1 VEGMDGRRMATVG
14 LVLAVTAG
22 VVGCT
27 PMSDADRDAS
37 ASPAPS
43 ASVTTSPEPTP
54 DPAAAE
60 KLPLPVDEIP
70 DWAETAVPG
79 SETDGYVGSLSGWL
93 SEPLSAHYMSRF
105 QSLEPGIYQAQI
117 ACRGDGTISA
127 SGGDLDA
134 EPSPQPTQCTNATIA
149 FDITTTSTGLK
160 VELDLQ
166 GEPSIFAVSLRR
178 VG

>member
-1 VEGMDGRRMATVG
+1 MDGRRGATVG
-14 LVLAVTAG
+14 LILAAMVG

-27 PMSDADRDAS
+27 PTADAERD

-43 ASVTTSPEPTP
+43 ATTAATPDPTP

-60 KLPLPVDEIP
+60 KLPIPVDEIP
-70 DWAETAVPG
+70 DWAKTVVQG
-79 SETDGYVGSLSGWL
+79 SDADGYVGSLSGWL
-93 SEPLSAHYMSRF
+93 SEPSSAHYRSQF
-105 QSLEPGIYQAQI
+105 SSHEPGTYQAQI

-134 EPSPQPTQCTNATIA
+134 EPPANPTQCTNATIA

-160 VELDLQ
+160 VDLDLQ
-166 GEPSIFAVSLRR
+166 GDPSIFSVSLRR
-178 VG
+178 VA